1 MSLILSKSKSLVENI
16 PWITNEFWMS
26 ESSMKFTLQNPYH
39 YQLQNT
45 GIDQKETENW
55 REKQNAMLYWVHS
68 YIDMTAFSKQALF

>member
-26 ESSMKFTLQNPYH
+26 ESSTKFTLQNPYH

-45 GIDQKETENW
+45 GID
-55 REKQNAMLYWVHS
+55 HS
-68 YIDMTAFSKQALF
+68 FNRYFRALVLQSTGLKVVKFRNL